1 VDSQTLVLPS
11 AIYGGIVTHALEG
24 KPEEVCGLL
33 RGNAG
38 LATKLL
44 RAKNVAPN
52 RIMDYE
58 VDPDALVTLFDWEE
72 AGDELIAIYHSH
84 PAGPAY
90 PSASDAYQA
99 YYPDTV
105 FLICSLLDGTEPVL
119 RGFFLREL
127 PGKINLEDAQKE
139 IAFEEARPGRWAAY
153 IPDNHPSPS
162 SLAHLDR
169 PLEQALY
176 VVYQQQQ
183 SSGVAVRAVT
193 IKIVDVVIE

>member
-1 VDSQTLVLPS
+1 M
-11 AIYGGIVTHALEG
+11 IYDGIITHAQEG

-33 RGNAG
+33 RGHAG

-44 RAKNVAPN
+44 RVKNVAPN

-58 VDPDALVTLFDWEE
+58 VDPETLVTLFDWEE

-84 PAGPAY
+84 PGGPAY

-105 FLICSLLDGTEPVL
+105 SLICSLLDETEPVL
-119 RGFFLREL
+119 RGFLLREL
-127 PGKINLEDAQKE
+127 SGKIDLEDVQKE
-139 IAFEEARPGRWAAY
+139 IAFEEARSGRWAAY
-153 IPDNHPSPS
+153 IPDQRPSPS

-169 PLEQALY
+169 PPEQALY

-183 SSGVAVRAVT
+183 SGSATVRAVT